1 MFAAKLSL
9 RRATGVGRPLLAA
22 AALLV
27 AVPAGAF
34 EGTVTQRVVTVSPQA
49 LKSLLGDKD
58 VAAAAFELS
67 EPALAQA
74 LKSSAPGVQQA
85 ISTIQVKGRKFRV
98 EMTVNDQPATLVTDA
113 AAGTSVL
120 LLPQARQYVDLSAAE
135 RAARTKA
142 AATAAD
148 TAAVQPTPF
157 PAAVVKALNRKGR
170 INGELSEEYEAREGD
185 RISIGW
191 VAAAHPDLLQA
202 LRDAAKAQQTTP
214 PRRPSPMEIFSAHG
228 LPMLVRTVENG
239 AYEQTDL
246 ARIVPGTL
254 SDALFAVP
262 EGYTKAEVGTPTP
275 AAPSASTPAP

>member
-1 MFAAKLSL
+1 MFAAKLSI
-9 RRATGVGRPLLAA
+9 RCAA
-22 AALLV
+22 AALLF
-27 AVPAGAF
+27 AAPAGAF
-34 EGTVTQRVVTVSPQA
+34 EGTVTQRVVTVSPEA
-49 LKSLLGDKD
+49 LKTLLGDED
-58 VAAAAFELS
+58 GAAAAFELS

-120 LLPQARQYVDLSAAE
+120 LLPQAKQYVDLSAAE
-135 RAARTKA
+135 RAARAKA
-142 AATAAD
+142 ATAAAD

-157 PAAVVKALNRKGR
+157 AAAAVKALSRKGR

-185 RISIGW
+185 RTSLGW
-191 VAAAHPDLLQA
+191 VSAAYPDLLQA
-202 LRDAAKAQQTTP
+202 LRDAAQAQQTAP

-246 ARIVPGTL
+246 ARIVPATL

-262 EGYTKAEVGTPTP
+262 DGYTKAGVGTPTP
-275 AAPSASTPAP
+275 ASTPGATAAP